1 MQVTNH
7 TDPTEA
13 HSNPV
18 AEIGTPQ
25 KIFTIY
31 CRLDSLM
38 HENGLAAMQYHGI
51 RGGYKIN

>member
-18 AEIGTPQ
+18 AELGTPQ